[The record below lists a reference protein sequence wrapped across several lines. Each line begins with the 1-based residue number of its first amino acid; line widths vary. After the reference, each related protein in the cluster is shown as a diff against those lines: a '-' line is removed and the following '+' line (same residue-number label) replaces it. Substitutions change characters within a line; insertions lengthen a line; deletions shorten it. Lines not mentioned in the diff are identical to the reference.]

1 MEQQLCSTVSA
12 PTGLIVQVCF
22 PGARTAVLDNL
33 NRQREEGRL
42 CDLAI
47 QVQGHVYRA
56 HRCVLAA
63 SSPYFHDQVL
73 LKNVTMVSLP
83 SVMDPLAFQSVLASA
98 YTGQLSIVHEDIVNY
113 VTVASFLQMWHI
125 VDKCTELLK
134 RQRPLAE
141 SQPGGDAI
149 PSAST
154 STTAATTS
162 SSSLPPA
169 PAQPGTSSRQ
179 QSPSSSDC
187 LYVEREGRRRDRKPD
202 ALPPLATWR
211 RPQQFPRWG
220 RARGPSSGPHS
231 AADSQ
236 LGASLPG
243 YGDCSVDYA
252 GCEEVWLTSATA
264 AAKDVPTNAD
274 AHYGAQLGGG
284 GGAGLEGLRQRVRLH
299 PRASG
304 PERGDRSRD
313 VVEVAELPP
322 APPVQ
327 QERRK
332 VERGGMEADEGV
344 GEDVAGRRDRCVQPG
359 QTGDSHG
366 QTSDGESSGQAEA
379 RGRPEDDK
387 DREHGDASLMG
398 RTCGPDHGIPSPS
411 PRMQWQAPWSQ
422 AEATP
427 LEEDQSEVDFERLAE
442 GHFEG
447 KTYDEIQ
454 DGTGQVSQRPLVPV
468 SPDHHGDFGLA
479 WPSADV
485 ASAPATPSRPLT
497 PALSQFPLGPAS
509 PPIPSSSSSLS
520 IAGAPYTGKVHF
532 CHCGKAY
539 TLKSMRDRHVK
550 MQHLNLRPFG
560 CPVCG
565 KTFKM
570 KHHLTKHLKTHG
582 GLRPYECGLCGK
594 KVIWRESFLRHQAR
608 CERMAA
614 ANNNNNNNNNN
625 VSGATSS
632 SGGVNGGPA
641 MGADDA
647 GGSAYGGYGFDHGE
661 AFLALAGQV
670 KVEEADFGGEAVGD
684 AAAGGGG
691 GGRLIGGVA
700 GIMDELRSQS
710 RLLHGHVFK
719 EEASEGFS

>member
-1 MEQQLCSTVSA
+1 M
-12 PTGLIVQVCF
+12 
-22 PGARTAVLDNL
+22 
-33 NRQREEGRL
+33 
-42 CDLAI
+42 
-47 QVQGHVYRA
+47 
-56 HRCVLAA
+56 
-63 SSPYFHDQVL
+63 L

-141 SQPGGDAI
+141 SQPGGEAI

-154 STTAATTS
+154 ATAATTSSS

-243 YGDCSVDYA
+243 YSDCSGDYA

-304 PERGDRSRD
+304 PERADRSRD

-322 APPVQ
+322 APLLQ

-359 QTGDSHG
+359 QTGK
-366 QTSDGESSGQAEA
+366 E
-379 RGRPEDDK
+379 K
-387 DREHGDASLMG
+387 YN
-398 RTCGPDHGIPSPS
+398 I
-411 PRMQWQAPWSQ
+411 
-422 AEATP
+422 
-427 LEEDQSEVDFERLAE
+427 
-442 GHFEG
+442 
-447 KTYDEIQ
+447 
-454 DGTGQVSQRPLVPV
+454 
-468 SPDHHGDFGLA
+468 
-479 WPSADV
+479 
-485 ASAPATPSRPLT
+485 
-497 PALSQFPLGPAS
+497 
-509 PPIPSSSSSLS
+509 
-520 IAGAPYTGKVHF
+520 
-532 CHCGKAY
+532 Y
-539 TLKSMRDRHVK
+539 TLWV
-550 MQHLNLRPFG
+550 L
-560 CPVCG
+560 
-565 KTFKM
+565 
-570 KHHLTKHLKTHG
+570 
-582 GLRPYECGLCGK
+582 
-594 KVIWRESFLRHQAR
+594 
-608 CERMAA
+608 
-614 ANNNNNNNNNN
+614 
-625 VSGATSS
+625 
-632 SGGVNGGPA
+632 
-641 MGADDA
+641 
-647 GGSAYGGYGFDHGE
+647 GF
-661 AFLALAGQV
+661 
-670 KVEEADFGGEAVGD
+670 
-684 AAAGGGG
+684 
-691 GGRLIGGVA
+691 
-700 GIMDELRSQS
+700 
-710 RLLHGHVFK
+710 
-719 EEASEGFS
+719 